1 VSHEPLDHFE
11 TALLGELR
19 AHVTATRGR
28 APARRPSVRVL
39 VAAAV
44 VLAGGATAL
53 TLLPNQSPPAFAV
66 GPGADGDVAV
76 RIARLEDDKGL
87 ERALA
92 AVGVDSVVR
101 YDPTL
106 SAADLTPGSVDVSG
120 WKQGSLP
127 ARECEITSTMGRD
140 GLSWRLTRA
149 AVESDA
155 VLHITLGGSL
165 TGPESFQLI
174 GWEGC

>member
-1 VSHEPLDHFE
+1 VPHEPLDRFE

-19 AHVTATRGR
+19 AHVAATHGR
-28 APARRPSVRVL
+28 APARRPPL
-39 VAAAV
+39 LALAAGAV
-44 VLAGGATAL
+44 VLAGGTTAL
-53 TLLPNQSPPAFAV
+53 TLLPNQSPPAFAI
-66 GPGADGDVAV
+66 GGGADG
-76 RIARLEDDKGL
+76 DKGL

-106 SAADLTPGSVDVSG
+106 SPDDLTPGSLDVSD
-120 WKQGSLP
+120 WKEGSLP
-127 ARECEITSTMGRD
+127 ARECEIVSTMGRD

-165 TGPESFQLI
+165 AGPESFQLI

>member
-1 VSHEPLDHFE
+1 VPHEPLDRFE

-19 AHVTATRGR
+19 AHVAATHGR
-28 APARRPSVRVL
+28 APARRPPL
-39 VAAAV
+39 LALAAGAV
-44 VLAGGATAL
+44 VLAGGTTAL
-53 TLLPNQSPPAFAV
+53 TLLPNQSPPAFAI
-66 GPGADGDVAV
+66 GGGAGGDVVV

-106 SAADLTPGSVDVSG
+106 SPDDLTPGSLDVSD
-120 WKQGSLP
+120 WKEGSLP
-127 ARECEITSTMGRD
+127 ARECEIVSTMGRD

-165 TGPESFQLI
+165 AGPESFQLI